1 MNSLYEIAD
10 FDDCIDI
17 AAQSDNSFRE
27 MCLEA
32 EMNEQL
38 GSMFDDEVSAE
49 LDAPIT
55 DNFYDCC
62 DSPNQLDDE
71 IDEDIEL
78 DEDMSDEDGELI
90 DMLI

>member
-17 AAQSDNSFRE
+17 AVQSDNSFRE

-49 LDAPIT
+49 
-55 DNFYDCC
+55 
-62 DSPNQLDDE
+62 
-71 IDEDIEL
+71 
-78 DEDMSDEDGELI
+78 
-90 DMLI
+90 